1 MFYQLS
7 NIQSSMILKKNNQL
21 KTFIPTYFWCP
32 RSWTFLLLGGFCT
45 VLHGIL
51 PVFMGTAVRTRSGS
65 GCLSHASPMRNRTHN
80 LGVLSIGFQLL
91 PVLASIGSGISG
103 WFILWFRDQLSV
115 HHVQRDQDL
124 SECLPCTSRAR
135 ADCTVLY
142 NRIWYFLR
150 FLKSDRFFPN
160 RYIIMG

>member
-1 MFYQLS
+1 MPQELD
-7 NIQSSMILKKNNQL
+7 L
-21 KTFIPTYFWCP
+21 PTP
-32 RSWTFLLLGGFCT
+32 G
-45 VLHGIL
+45 GIL
-51 PVFMGTAVRTRSGS
+51 YSITRHTTRFYGYCCENKVWLWMLITCLTHEESNPQPWSSIHRLSASTGTRFNRLRDFRMVY
-65 GCLSHASPMRNRTHN
+65 PM
-80 LGVLSIGFQLL
+80 
-91 PVLASIGSGISG
+91 ISRPT
-103 WFILWFRDQLSV
+103 FFTSCT
-115 HHVQRDQDL
+115 VQRDQDL